1 LKNLSEATRYDRNW
15 YKAWHA
21 WALANFEVLSFYDSN
36 EEPSTIA
43 DDKLTAYAIP
53 AIQGFFKSISLSKGN
68 FIQDTLRL
76 LTLWFRYGHQSDVNM
91 AIGEGFNTVS
101 IDTWLSVIPQ
111 VRVCKNGGADVSSLL
126 VFIRRVSKYVG

>member
-1 LKNLSEATRYDRNW
+1 LTFYIFKRAIPEILQNYSEATRYDRNW

-21 WALANFEVLSFYDSN
+21 WALANFEVLSYYENKDEQASIP
-36 EEPSTIA
+36 E
-43 DDKLTAYAIP
+43 DKLSAYAIP

-76 LTLWFRYGHQSDVNM
+76 LTLWFKFGHQNDVNV

-101 IDTWLSVIPQ
+101 IDTWLHVIPQ
-111 VRVCKNGGADVSSLL
+111 VSVVC
-126 VFIRRVSKYVG
+126 F